1 MITYIVGDLFRSP
14 AQVLVNTVNTVGVMG
29 KGIAKQFKDIYP
41 EMFTQYQQ
49 FCKQGMFTTGQLWLY
64 KTNNKWILNFPTKKH
79 WRSKSQIEYIEVGL
93 QKFVSTYDSKG
104 IISISFPM
112 LGCGNG
118 ELNWKT
124 QVQPLMEKYL
134 KPLPIEVYI
143 HIFPKDKDFIPEHKE
158 IQDMKNWIRKE
169 PESLPFNEFWKD
181 IIGILRQKQN
191 FIIPTSNTAFSVH
204 LDESNQNLILNAG
217 AQDIIIEQSTLQ
229 DFWQLIRSSG
239 FCIAKEFPVGLNE
252 YSDYMLMIL
261 KEISYIQLISLS
273 RSPNI
278 TSTDLGI
285 QLIPDSEVFE
295 SPVLEAEPA

>member
-14 AQVLVNTVNTVGVMG
+14 TQVLVNTVNTVGVMG

-49 FCKQGMFTTGQLWLY
+49 FCKQEMFSTGQLWLY
-64 KTNNKWILNFPTKKH
+64 KTNNKWILNFPTKEH
-79 WRSKSQIEYIEVGL
+79 WRSKSKIEYIEVGL
-93 QKFVSTYDSKG
+93 KKFVSTYDSKG
-104 IISISFPM
+104 IVSISFPM

-118 ELNWKT
+118 ELNWET

-143 HIFPKDKDFIPEHKE
+143 HIFPKDKNFIPEHKE
-158 IQDMKNWIRKE
+158 IKDMKNWIRKE
-169 PESLPFNEFWKD
+169 PRSLPFNEFWED
-181 IIGILRQKQN
+181 VIGILRRKQD
-191 FIIPTSNTAFSVH
+191 FTSISNTIFSIH
-204 LDESNQNLILNAG
+204 LDEDSQNLIINADNR
-217 AQDIIIEQSTLQ
+217 DIIIKQSTLQ

-239 FCIAKEFPVGLNE
+239 FCIAKEFPAGLNQ
-252 YSDYMLMIL
+252 YSDFVLMLL

-273 RSPNI
+273 RKPKI
-278 TSTDLGI
+278 TETDLGI

-295 SPVLEAEPA
+295 SPVFEAEPA